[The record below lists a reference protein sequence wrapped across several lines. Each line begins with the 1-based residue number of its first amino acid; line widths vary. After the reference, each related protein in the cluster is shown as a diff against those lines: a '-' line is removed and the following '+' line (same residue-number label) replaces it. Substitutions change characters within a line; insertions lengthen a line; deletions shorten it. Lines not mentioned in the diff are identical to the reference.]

1 MGIPGRPRRTIRP
14 VAANDVFQHVCLAMA
29 GANLAAGLSF
39 LALWTRRRSAS
50 SEYLPFALLCLGIA
64 AYDLFCAG
72 LYGSGS
78 FEEGLFWQR
87 FQIGSF
93 LPISVFLLW
102 FMGLTA
108 QRALERPSFDRLL
121 LGMIAAFGAVGVLVV
136 TLPGPLT
143 LSPETPFVKHVT
155 WGGRPFVTYYE
166 SAYGPLLV
174 VGLAVFYA
182 AFAYAALLL
191 VHAYRRR
198 PSRHLLAILAGL
210 GVYFA
215 GLVSDA
221 LVGAGASNFVYTSE
235 YAYLLLAGVM
245 SAALLLRFARL
256 HAEVEALNAAL
267 ARKVQAAEAEIDVL
281 QDLIPICSHCKKIR
295 RDDGFWQ
302 QVDQYFAERHE
313 AAFTHGICPTC
324 IEQHFPDVAERR
336 RRRASREPVPGAG
349 RPPGP
354 DA

>member
-1 MGIPGRPRRTIRP
+1 
-14 VAANDVFQHVCLAMA
+14 VAETHAFQHLCLAMA
-29 GANLAAGLSF
+29 GANLAGGLSF
-39 LALWTRRRSAS
+39 LVLWTRRRSAN

-72 LYGSGS
+72 LYGSRS

-108 QRALERPSFDRLL
+108 QRGLERPSFDRLL

-136 TLPGPLT
+136 ALPGTLT
-143 LSPETPFVKHVT
+143 LSAETPFVKQVT
-155 WGGRPFVTYYE
+155 WGGRPLITYYE
-166 SAYGPLLV
+166 SAYGPLIV
-174 VGLAVFYA
+174 VGFAVFYA

-191 VHAYRRR
+191 AHAYRRR

-210 GVYFA
+210 GVYLA

-221 LVGAGASNFVYTSE
+221 LVGAGATNFVYTSE
-235 YAYLLLAGVM
+235 YAYLVLAAVM

-267 ARKVQAAEAEIDVL
+267 AQRVEAAEAEIDAL
-281 QDLIPICSHCKKIR
+281 QDLIPICSHCKKVR

-302 QVDQYFAERHE
+302 QVDQYFAERHD
-313 AAFTHGICPTC
+313 AAFTHGICPAC

-336 RRRASREPVPGAG
+336 RRRSAGEPLL
-349 RPPGP
+349 R
-354 DA
+354 